1 MDGNAQISTDILARY
16 AADAASEVAGVR
28 SLVDRALPR
37 HRGVRIG
44 RDDRAVTAE
53 VHVEV
58 EWGASIPDVGRAVQR
73 RVADYLETM
82 ADARPARVDVVV
94 DDIGP
99 RD

>member
-16 AADAASEVAGVR
+16 AADAATEVDGVR
-28 SLVDRALPR
+28 ALVDRALPR

-44 RDDRAVTAE
+44 RDDGTLTAE
-53 VHVEV
+53 IHVEI
-58 EWGASIPDVGRAVQR
+58 EWGASIPDVARAVQR

-94 DDIGP
+94 DEVGP
-99 RD
+99 GS